1 MKQMK
6 AKIKSLKLNKY
17 IGLVMKVKVLNLK
30 TNKSTSQEV
39 SEDIFGRDYNE
50 SLVHQITTAYMAAG
64 RSGTKAQKNRSAVSG
79 GGKKPWKQKGTG
91 RARAGTSRGPIWR
104 SGGVTFAAK
113 PRDFSQKVNKKMY
126 KGAISVIFS
135 ELLRKDRLKVVS
147 DLEIKEPKTKNI
159 TSLMKSLDL
168 KDALLMTDELDENL
182 YLSSR
187 NLYHVGVCDTQS
199 IDPVSLI
206 GYENV
211 VLTKAALKKVEAML

>member
-1 MKQMK
+1 MK
-6 AKIKSLKLNKY
+6 L
-17 IGLVMKVKVLNLK
+17 KVLNIS
-30 TNKSTSQEV
+30 TNKSSSTEV
-39 SEDIFGRDYNE
+39 AESVFARDYNQ
-50 SLVHQITTAYMAAG
+50 SLVHQVTTAYMATG
-64 RSGTKAQKNRSAVSG
+64 RQGSKAQKNRSAVSG
-79 GGKKPWKQKGTG
+79 GGKKPWAQKGTG

-104 SGGVTFAAK
+104 SGGVTFAAQ
-113 PRDFSQKVNKKMY
+113 PRSYAQKVNKKMY

-135 ELLRKDRLKVVS
+135 ELARTERLKVVKTF
-147 DLEIKEPKTKNI
+147 DVKDAKTKNI
-159 TSLMKSLDL
+159 TALLKALDV

-211 VLTKAALKKVEAML
+211 VITEAALKKVEGTL

>member
-1 MKQMK
+1 MK
-6 AKIKSLKLNKY
+6 L
-17 IGLVMKVKVLNLK
+17 KVLNIS
-30 TNKSTSQEV
+30 TNKSTATEV
-39 SEDIFGRDYNE
+39 ADKVFAKDYNQ
-50 SLVHQITTAYMAAG
+50 SLVHQVTTAYMATG
-64 RSGTKAQKNRSAVSG
+64 RQGSKAQKNRAAVSG
-79 GGKKPWKQKGTG
+79 GGKKPWAQKGTG

-113 PRDFSQKVNKKMY
+113 PKSFAQKVNKKMY

-135 ELLRKDRLKVVS
+135 ELARTERLKVV
-147 DLEIKEPKTKNI
+147 KEFGITEAKTKNVTALLKALNI
-159 TSLMKSLDL
+159 
-168 KDALLMTDELDENL
+168 KDALLMTEELDENL

-211 VLTKAALKKVEAML
+211 VITEAALKKIEAQL

>member
-1 MKQMK
+1 
-6 AKIKSLKLNKY
+6 
-17 IGLVMKVKVLNLK
+17 MKVKVLNLK
-30 TNKSTSQEV
+30 TNKSTSEEV
-39 SEDIFGRDYNE
+39 SEDIFGRNYNE

-104 SGGVTFAAK
+104 SGGVTFAAQ
-113 PRDFSQKVNKKMY
+113 PRSYAQKVNKKMY
-126 KGAISVIFS
+126 KGAISVILS

>member
-1 MKQMK
+1 
-6 AKIKSLKLNKY
+6 
-17 IGLVMKVKVLNLK
+17 MKVKVLNLK

-64 RSGTKAQKNRSAVSG
+64 RSGTKAQKNRSEVSG

-113 PRDFSQKVNKKMY
+113 PRDYSQKVNKKMY
-126 KGAISVIFS
+126 KGAISVILS
-135 ELLRKDRLKVVS
+135 ELLRKDRLKIVS

>member
-1 MKQMK
+1 
-6 AKIKSLKLNKY
+6 
-17 IGLVMKVKVLNLK
+17 MKVKVLNLK

>member
-1 MKQMK
+1 MK
-6 AKIKSLKLNKY
+6 L
-17 IGLVMKVKVLNLK
+17 KVLNVS
-30 TNKSTSQEV
+30 TNKSTSAEV
-39 SEDIFGRDYNE
+39 ADTIFARDFNQ
-50 SLVHQITTAYMAAG
+50 SLVHQVTTAYMSGG
-64 RSGTKAQKNRSAVSG
+64 RQGSKAQKNRAAVSG
-79 GGKKPWKQKGTG
+79 GGKKPWAQKGTG

-104 SGGVTFAAK
+104 SGGVTFAAQ
-113 PRDFSQKVNKKMY
+113 PRSYVQKVNKKMY

-135 ELLRKDRLKVVS
+135 ELVRSERLKIVKDFGVK
-147 DLEIKEPKTKNI
+147 DAKTKNV
-159 TSLMKSLDL
+159 TALLKALNV

-211 VLTKAALKKVEAML
+211 VITEAALKKVEAML